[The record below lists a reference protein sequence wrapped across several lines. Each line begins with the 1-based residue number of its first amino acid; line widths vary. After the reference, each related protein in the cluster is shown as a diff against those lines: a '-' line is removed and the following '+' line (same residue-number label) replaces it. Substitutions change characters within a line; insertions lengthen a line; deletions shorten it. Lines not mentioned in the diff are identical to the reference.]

1 MAPGWRHLLARCASG
16 VLAAACLPTAVA
28 AAPARAEWSAPQ
40 RLSPAGGSPSVAF
53 DGQGVA
59 LAVWRVQ
66 QTQSGEIVGGRIEA
80 AAGSVGGG
88 FGGPHVLA
96 TTTGAAPEDPELALS
111 PPGDAAVVWLAGDTV
126 QAAIRPAGGIFG
138 GAIGLGSGR
147 LPHLATDA
155 QGNAVAAWG
164 DPSSGDVR
172 WAARGVGSVF
182 SDAGTLSSGTLQLDG
197 RVRVAMDPA
206 GAAIAAWASD
216 EGILVAEKPAGGAFG
231 APVPIASEGA
241 EPQVAL
247 SANGDAVVVWQDTV
261 GGGGLQ
267 AAVRP
272 AGGAFAA
279 PERLT
284 EGPALGTAVA
294 IDASGNAVT
303 TWVLEQEEL
312 GGTNRVEVATRSAG
326 GGFGPTRDI
335 SSPGDEPKAAAPK
348 VASNSRGDVAVV
360 WWATGADE
368 GRGPWVEASIKPA
381 GGDFAGPDRLSSS
394 CDATSNADSVAV
406 DEQGNIV
413 SGWHGKGTGGRPGGV
428 FVALRPAGS
437 SAGSGATDKCNPDA
451 GARRRRGRPQP
462 CASVSPTDESIR
474 QLVRVGLPI
483 LFTARSAC
491 AIDAALVLDA
501 RTARR
506 RRLGRTV
513 AHAHGSLRKGR
524 TRVGL
529 LRLSRKA
536 ERRLRRVRSVALEL
550 RVITTDKRRRKAT
563 VRHSLRFSRKAR
575 S

>member
-16 VLAAACLPTAVA
+16 VLAVACVATAVA

-66 QTQSGEIVGGRIEA
+66 QSQSGEIVGGRIEA
-80 AAGSVGGG
+80 AAGSVAGG
-88 FGGPHVLA
+88 FGGPHLLA
-96 TTTGAAPEDPELALS
+96 TTTSVGPEDPELALS
-111 PPGDAAVVWLAGDTV
+111 PPGDATVVWLAGDAV

-138 GAIGLGSGR
+138 GAVGLGSGA

-155 QGNAVAAWG
+155 HGNAIAVWG
-164 DPSSGDVR
+164 DPATGDVR
-172 WAARGVGSVF
+172 WAARGAGAVF
-182 SDAGTLSSGTLQLDG
+182 SDAGALSSGTLQLDG
-197 RVRVAMDPA
+197 RVRVAMDPT

-216 EGILVAEKPAGGAFG
+216 EGILVAEKPAGGGFG
-231 APVPIASEGA
+231 APLPISSEGA
-241 EPQVAL
+241 EPHVAL
-247 SANGDAVVVWQDTV
+247 SANGDAAVVWQDTV
-261 GGGGLQ
+261 AGGGLQ

-272 AGGAFAA
+272 AGGAFGA

-284 EGPALGTAVA
+284 DGPALGTAVA
-294 IDASGNAVT
+294 IDASGNAIT

-312 GGTNRVEVATRSAG
+312 GEKNRVEVATRTAG
-326 GGFGPTRDI
+326 AGFGPARDI
-335 SSPGDEPKAAAPK
+335 STPGDEPKAAAPK
-348 VASNSRGDVAVV
+348 VASNSRGDVAVI
-360 WWATGADE
+360 WWAAGADE
-368 GRGPWVEASIKPA
+368 DRGPWVEASIKPA
-381 GGDFAGPDRLSSS
+381 GGDFVAPDRLSSS
-394 CDATSNADSVAV
+394 CDATSNADSVAM

-413 SGWHGKGTGGRPGGV
+413 AGWHGKRTGGRPGGV

-451 GARRRRGRPQP
+451 GARRGRRPQP
-462 CASVSPTDESIR
+462 CATVEPTNESVR

-491 AIDAALVLDA
+491 AIDAALVLEA

-506 RRLGRTV
+506 RHLGRTI

-536 ERRLRRVRSVALEL
+536 ERRHRQIRSVALEL
-550 RVITTDKRRRKAT
+550 RVITTDKRGRKAT
-563 VRHSLRFSRKAR
+563 VKQPLRFSRKA
-575 S
+575 SS

>member
-1 MAPGWRHLLARCASG
+1 M
-16 VLAAACLPTAVA
+16 AACLAAVW

-40 RLSPAGGSPSVAF
+40 RPSPVGGSPSVAF
-53 DGQGVA
+53 DGQGIA

-66 QTQSGEIVGGRIEA
+66 QTKSGEIVGGRIEA

-111 PPGDAAVVWLAGDTV
+111 PPGDATVVWLAGDAV

-155 QGNAVAAWG
+155 QGNAVATWG
-164 DPSSGDVR
+164 DPATGDVR
-172 WAARGVGSVF
+172 WAARGAGSVF
-182 SDAGTLSSGTLQLDG
+182 SDAGTLSSGTMQLDG
-197 RVRVAMDPA
+197 RIRVAMDPA

-216 EGILVAEKPAGGAFG
+216 EGILVADKPAGGAFG
-231 APVPIASEGA
+231 APVPVSSEGA

-247 SANGDAVVVWQDTV
+247 SANGDAVVVWQDTLA
-261 GGGGLQ
+261 GGGLQ

-272 AGGAFAA
+272 AGGTFGA

-303 TWVLEQEEL
+303 TWVFEQEEL
-312 GGTNRVEVATRSAG
+312 GGKNRVEVATRPAG
-326 GGFGPTRDI
+326 GGFGPTRVI

-360 WWATGADE
+360 WWAAGADE
-368 GRGPWVEASIKPA
+368 DRGPWIEASIKPA
-381 GGDFAGPDRLSSS
+381 GGDFAAPDRLSSS

-413 SGWHGKGTGGRPGGV
+413 AGWHGKGTRGRPGGV

-437 SAGSGATDKCNPDA
+437 SAGSGATDECNPDA
-451 GARRRRGRPQP
+451 GARRGRRPQP
-462 CASVSPTDESIR
+462 CATVEPTNESVR

-483 LFTARSAC
+483 LFTAQSAC
-491 AIDAALVLDA
+491 AIDARLVLNA

-506 RRLGRTV
+506 QRLSRMV

-536 ERRLRRVRSVALEL
+536 ERRLRRERSLALEL
-550 RVITTDKRRRKAT
+550 RVITTDKRGRKAT
-563 VRHSLRFSRKAR
+563 VRHPLRFSRKAR